1 MRSKRFEV
9 LDARPVNQDG
19 FVAEW
24 PEVGLIAMDGPN
36 DPKPSITIENG
47 VVVELDGKRRADFD
61 MLDTFIAT
69 YGMNLERAVE
79 VNAMDSVRL
88 AHMLM
93 RHQRAAPRAHPAD
106 HRHDAREGGRGGL
119 QVERARD
126 DVGGDEVP
134 RPQDAG

>member
-69 YGMNLERAVE
+69 YGIKTQGESAPIRSLSGGNV
-79 VNAMDSVRL
+79 
-88 AHMLM
+88 
-93 RHQRAAPRAHPAD
+93 QRALL
-106 HRHDAREGGRGGL
+106 ARELDG
-119 QVERARD
+119 QV
-126 DVGGDEVP
+126 DVLLCLLG
-134 RPQDAG
+134 